1 LSGVSVPP
9 LSCSIRWSASV
20 AWRFLHQWHRGLS
33 ARSSRRALRYAV
45 LDVRLGIV
53 VWLTRF
59 ACPSALALLGCCQ
72 VYLASEAYGFTVD
85 DLITEVC
92 REVVC
97 VASSA
102 VAYPC
107 SGFVTEGLRHV
118 VCQGYLGRV
127 PPGTIPTVVEARFTL
142 ATQWICLHG
151 LSCPS
156 NGRTRDD
163 ESSRICTCIRSR
175 GLNAPM

>member
-1 LSGVSVPP
+1 
-9 LSCSIRWSASV
+9 
-20 AWRFLHQWHRGLS
+20 
-33 ARSSRRALRYAV
+33 

-72 VYLASEAYGFTVD
+72 VYLAGEADGFTVD
-85 DLITEVC
+85 DLITKVC

-107 SGFVTEGLRHV
+107 SRFVTEGLRHV

-142 ATQWICLHG
+142 ATQLICLHG
-151 LSCPS
+151 LTCPS
-156 NGRTRDD
+156 DGRTNGD
-163 ESSRICTCIRSR
+163 EPPRIFTYIGSQWPTPIALRCVIE
-175 GLNAPM
+175 